1 MCPVCVSSYKYGDGL
16 KDAKRHGANT
26 GGGLTRDPR
35 GESGRAEAR
44 RGQSRR
50 DDGTDGHERM
60 EWGTADARCVPCGGR
75 PRAPLRSGYLS
86 VFVTQGLELPSPRP
100 SQPACMREAHTRPT
114 GPSYTSG
121 LGRVPRTRGGQA
133 LGPAL
138 PVAYPDARPYP
149 GARRH
154 NPTHRGPLPVC
165 MYVCNSSP

>member
-1 MCPVCVSSYKYGDGL
+1 MRVSSGSAPDQL
-16 KDAKRHGANT
+16 HPQPQPLLRST
-26 GGGLTRDPR
+26 WLCC
-35 GESGRAEAR
+35 
-44 RGQSRR
+44 
-50 DDGTDGHERM
+50 
-60 EWGTADARCVPCGGR
+60 WPCPGSPWLLPLWLSPSR

-121 LGRVPRTRGGQA
+121 LGRVPCTRGGQA

-154 NPTHRGPLPVC
+154 IPSLESGAMRSRLTWMVSVGVLVSYMLRFPFWCFKLLAA
-165 MYVCNSSP
+165 MLTSA